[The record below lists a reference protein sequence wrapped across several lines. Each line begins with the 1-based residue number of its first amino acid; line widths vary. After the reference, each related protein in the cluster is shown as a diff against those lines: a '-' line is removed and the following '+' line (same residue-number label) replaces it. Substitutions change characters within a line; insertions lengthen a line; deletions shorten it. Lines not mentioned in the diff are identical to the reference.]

1 MFVEMMVAGIAL
13 DPVTK
18 MPIVILKDA
27 GGEHALPIW
36 IGIAEASAIA
46 TQLEKIDLA
55 RPMTHDLIKGILK
68 TVDVRLERVEVTALK
83 DNTFFA
89 LLYLNTGERVLP
101 VDSRPS
107 DAIALALR
115 TDSPILVSTEVLE
128 QAKRIDL
135 QKMEDAST
143 SQEDKDKWK
152 EILENLSP
160 EAFGKYK
167 M

>member
-1 MFVEMMVAGIAL
+1 MFIEMMIAGIAL

-18 MPIVILKDA
+18 MPIIILKDSN
-27 GGEHALPIW
+27 GDNALPIW

-55 RPMTHDLIKGILK
+55 RPMTHDLIRNILQSLAIQ
-68 TVDVRLERVEVTALK
+68 VERIEVTELK
-83 DNTFFA
+83 DNTFYA
-89 LLYLNTGERVLP
+89 NIHLKVGDDILP
-101 VDSRPS
+101 IDSRPS

-115 TDSPILVSTEVLE
+115 TESPIFVNEEVIRK
-128 QAKRIDL
+128 AKSIDL
-135 QKMEDAST
+135 QKMEEEST
-143 SQEDKDKWK
+143 SQQEKDKWK
-152 EILENLSP
+152 EILENLTP

>member
-1 MFVEMMVAGIAL
+1 MFIEMNVAGITL

-18 MPIVILKDA
+18 MPIIILKDLK
-27 GGEHALPIW
+27 GGNALPIW

-55 RPMTHDLIKGILK
+55 RPMTHDLMKNILGAL
-68 TVDVRLERVEVTALK
+68 DVRLERVEVTELK
-83 DNTFFA
+83 DNTFYA
-89 LLYLNTGERVLP
+89 IIYLKIGNRVLP
-101 VDSRPS
+101 IDSRPS

-115 TDSPILVSTEVLE
+115 TDSPIFVNEEVI
-128 QAKRIDL
+128 KKSRRIDM
-135 QKMEDAST
+135 KKGEDEEL
-143 SQEDKDKWK
+143 SQEDKDKWA